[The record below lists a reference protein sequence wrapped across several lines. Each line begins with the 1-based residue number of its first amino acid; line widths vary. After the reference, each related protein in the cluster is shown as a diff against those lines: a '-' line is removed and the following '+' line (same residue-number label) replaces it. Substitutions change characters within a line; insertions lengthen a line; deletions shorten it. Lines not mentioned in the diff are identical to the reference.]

1 MSCIFSADLG
11 VEYSCAESRITNLV
25 LCILCIREEK
35 AAPVVKKDKFLFFIF
50 LSSKENLFCEISSR
64 SSVSEVKSLRAKNNF
79 ICPHAVVGFQGA
91 KAQLGIRFPQLN
103 GLLRLQH

>member
-35 AAPVVKKDKFLFFIF
+35 AAPVVKK
-50 LSSKENLFCEISSR
+50 R
-64 SSVSEVKSLRAKNNF
+64 
-79 ICPHAVVGFQGA
+79 
-91 KAQLGIRFPQLN
+91 
-103 GLLRLQH
+103 

>member
-35 AAPVVKKDKFLFFIF
+35 AAPVVKKDKFLFFHFSILKGKSF
-50 LSSKENLFCEISSR
+50 LR
-64 SSVSEVKSLRAKNNF
+64 NF
-79 ICPHAVVGFQGA
+79 
-91 KAQLGIRFPQLN
+91 
-103 GLLRLQH
+103 